1 MKTRPYS
8 ALLLAA
14 GLTLGSVSDRGAPE
28 PDRHATPVVLTAD
41 FHVHA
46 FPGDGM
52 LPVWELRREAARR
65 GVDVIAIT
73 NHNHSIAARLPTG
86 GSERLP
92 LVIPGQ
98 EITTPGF
105 HLVAVG
111 VREMVDWRLPLREAI
126 AAVHAQG
133 GVAIAAHPVP
143 DSWRVRDEDAL
154 RALDGTEAVHAL
166 GETYSRGRY
175 QLREF
180 YRLVRGLN
188 PRAAA
193 IGSSDFHGNAP
204 IGRCRTHV
212 IVDEVSEAG
221 VLDAIRRG
229 RTVASDNRGTFVGDA
244 DLVALVKERRGE
256 APPARSDLWR
266 PVSVATV
273 LAALALLVLLD

>member
-1 MKTRPYS
+1 MKTRPCS

-14 GLTLGSVSDRGAPE
+14 GLTAGSAADPGAPA
-28 PDRHATPVVLTAD
+28 RGGQAAPVVLTAD

-46 FPGDGM
+46 FPGDGV
-52 LPVWELRREAARR
+52 LPAWELRREAARR

-73 NHNHSIAARLPTG
+73 NHNHSIAARLPKG
-86 GSERLP
+86 GGEGLP
-92 LVIPGQ
+92 IVIPGQ

-111 VREMVDWRLPLREAI
+111 VREMVDWRLSLRESI

-154 RALDGTEAVHAL
+154 RRLDGTEAVHAL

-193 IGSSDFHGNAP
+193 IGSSDFHATAP
-204 IGRCRTHV
+204 IGRCRTHL
-212 IVDEVSEAG
+212 IVDAVSEAG

-229 RTVASDNRGTFVGDA
+229 RTVASDNRGTFVGDP
-244 DLVALVKERRGE
+244 DLVAMVKERTAG
-256 APPARSDLWR
+256 D
-266 PVSVATV
+266 SVARGDRWRV
-273 LAALALLVLLD
+273 LSVAMVLSALALLVLFD